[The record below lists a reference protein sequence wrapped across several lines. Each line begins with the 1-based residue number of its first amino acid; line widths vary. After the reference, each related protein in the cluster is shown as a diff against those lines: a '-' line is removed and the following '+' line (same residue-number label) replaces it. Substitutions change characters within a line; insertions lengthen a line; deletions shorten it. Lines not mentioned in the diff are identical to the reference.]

1 MAGLQIFEKL
11 LQFPLFQGMCRDDLE
26 LVAGHTRFGF
36 TKYAQGKIVATE
48 GDACTQLFFLING
61 TIRIETAAD
70 DNGYWVAEQM
80 EAPYILQPEAIFG
93 YHQRYTHTF
102 IAQTDVNFITI
113 DKEEILCLTEDFLVF
128 RLNLMNLL
136 ATQTQKRSRQPWR
149 PCTMT
154 LNGRLIRFFA
164 THCVYPAGHKMFYVL
179 MNRLAAELN
188 DSRLNVSRA
197 LNQLQKDGM
206 VILHRGRIEIPLM
219 ERLLM

>member
-11 LQFPLFQGMCRDDLE
+11 LQFPLFQGMGRDDLE